1 MRALFFLV
9 LIILFGQS
17 AKTQTFPNK
26 LEIPYAIEGPDFEME
41 IRKTTKKFIGNV
53 LSETYGYNMMNY
65 LGPTL
70 IFDLHDTVRFSI
82 QNTTPADTTTVH
94 WHGFHLPAKEDGGPM
109 SMIMPGETWT
119 PRFHVKGHASTKWY
133 HSHMHGATATQVYKG
148 MAGMIIVRDD
158 EEAALNLPRTY
169 GVDDIPLIIQ
179 DKYFNQAG
187 KLEYNFLGDTMMV
200 NGTLSPYVEC
210 GRQII
215 RFRVL
220 NASVNRVYNIGFHN
234 NKTFWQIATD
244 GGLLAAPTQRTRVVV
259 APGERVEL
267 LIDLTNEAVG
277 TDLYLSSYSKEFAPR
292 VVGGSCFG
300 GTGCGTG
307 PLDAANF
314 SFMRIRVVSQTA
326 DPVLGIPSSLTTIDA
341 IPASQASRTRIKRL
355 QNPPTPNG
363 HFTINGGH
371 YDMSAIDD
379 TVHVGATEIWRFQ
392 NNTPVA
398 HPMHI
403 HNVQFNIL
411 RRNNANPPLNERG
424 WKDVVMVYANETV
437 DVIATFEEFSDPE
450 YTYMMHCHYLN
461 HEDGGMMQQFIVI
474 DTINDPVLSMPVAAK
489 PAEDMFQIFPNPSK
503 DKLTISVEK
512 GFLAG
517 HALHGPVSVD
527 LSVYT
532 TSGNFVLSRKAAVY
546 NEQTTLDIA
555 KLAPGS
561 YILKIIS
568 YKGEVSKVFIK
579 KQ

>member
-1 MRALFFLV
+1 MRVFFL
-9 LIILFGQS
+9 LFLVAFCRIAS
-17 AKTQTFPNK
+17 TQPFPNK
-26 LEIPYAIEGPDFEME
+26 LEIPYTIEGPDFDLK
-41 IRKTTKKFIGNV
+41 IRKTTKQFIGNV
-53 LSETYGYNMMNY
+53 ASETYGYNTMNY

-82 QNTTPADTTTVH
+82 QNTTTSDTTTVH

-109 SMIMPGETWT
+109 SMIMPGEIWT
-119 PRFHVKGHASTKWY
+119 PKFQVKGHASTKWY

-148 MAGMIIVRDD
+148 MAGMVIVRDE

-179 DKYFNQAG
+179 DRYFNQQG
-187 KLEYNFLGDTMMV
+187 IMEYNFLGDTMMV

-220 NASVNRVYNIGFHN
+220 NASVNRVYNIGFQN
-234 NKTFWQIATD
+234 NKSFTQIASD
-244 GGLLAAPTQRTRVVV
+244 GGLLAAPVLRTRIVV

-267 LIDLTNEAVG
+267 LVNLSNEEVG
-277 TDLYLSSYSKEFAPR
+277 TDLYLRSYSTEFAPR

-314 SFMRIRVVSQTA
+314 NFLRIRVVNQTTN
-326 DPVLGIPSSLTTIDA
+326 PILSIPASLTTITA

-355 QNPPTPNG
+355 QNPPTPTG

-371 YDMSAIDD
+371 YDMSIIDD
-379 TVHVGATEIWRFQ
+379 TVLVGATEIWRFQ

-411 RRNNANPPLNERG
+411 RRNNALPPLNERG

-437 DVIATFEEFSDPE
+437 DVIATFDEFSDPE

-474 DTINDPVLSMPVAAK
+474 DTLYDPVLSVPVVAIS
-489 PAEDMFQIFPNPSK
+489 AEDMFQIFPNPSK

-517 HALHGPVSVD
+517 HTLHGPVNVD

-532 TSGNFVLSRKAAVY
+532 ISGNFVMSKRAPIY
-546 NEQTTLDIA
+546 NEQTSLDIA
-555 KLAPGS
+555 KLAPGT

-568 YKGEVSKVFIK
+568 SKGEISKTFVK

>member
-1 MRALFFLV
+1 MRVFLL
-9 LIILFGQS
+9 LILVISFSQA

-26 LEIPYAIEGPDFEME
+26 LEIPYTIEGPDFDLK
-41 IRKTTKKFIGNV
+41 IRKATKRFIGNAV
-53 LSETYGYNMMNY
+53 SETYGYNTMNY

-70 IFDLHDTVRFSI
+70 IFNLHDTVRFTI
-82 QNTTPADTTTVH
+82 QNTTPSDTATVH

-109 SMIMPGETWT
+109 SMILPGETWT
-119 PRFHVKGHASTKWY
+119 PEFQVKGLASTKWY

-148 MAGMIIVRDD
+148 MAGMIIVRD
-158 EEAALNLPRTY
+158 EAESALNLPRTY

-179 DKYFNQAG
+179 DKYFNQQG
-187 KLEYNFLGDTMMV
+187 VLEYNFLGDTMMV

-220 NASVNRVYNIGFHN
+220 NASVNRVYNIGFLN
-234 NKTFWQIATD
+234 NKSFAQIASD
-244 GGLLAAPTQRTRVVV
+244 GGLLAAPVQRTRVVV

-267 LIDLTNEAVG
+267 LIDLTNEPVG
-277 TDLYLSSYSKEFAPR
+277 TDLYLRSFSTEFAPR

-314 SFMRIRVVSQTA
+314 NFMRIRVINPTA
-326 DPVLGIPSSLTTIDA
+326 NPVLSIPSALTTIES
-341 IPASQASRTRIKRL
+341 IPASQVSRTRIKRL
-355 QNPPTPNG
+355 LNPPTPTG

-371 YDMSAIDD
+371 YDMSVIND
-379 TVHVGATEIWRFQ
+379 TVIVGSTEIWRFQ

-403 HNVQFNIL
+403 HNVQFNVL
-411 RRNNANPPLNERG
+411 RRNNAAPPLNERG

-474 DTINDPVLSMPVAAK
+474 DTISDPVLSLPAASIA
-489 PAEDMFQIFPNPSK
+489 AEDMFHIFPNPSK
-503 DKLTISVEK
+503 DQLTISVEK
-512 GFLAG
+512 GFLGG
-517 HALHGPVSVD
+517 HILHGPVSVD

-532 TSGNFVLSRKAAVY
+532 ASGSFVMSRRAYMV
-546 NEQTTLDIA
+546 NEQTSLDIA
-555 KLAPGS
+555 KLAPGT
-561 YILKIIS
+561 YIVKIIS
-568 YKGEVSKVFIK
+568 SKGEVSKTFIK
-579 KQ
+579 K